1 MDLNDTCL
9 FFCKDMDFLF
19 QSDDG
24 VQAIEVWRHSDSVQD
39 SSARGVAR
47 LRTDVRF
54 ASKIPRA
61 LALANKAFQD
71 SFQDSARQRVA
82 RLRRHTRLAS
92 KIPRALAVA
101 NKVNAALE
109 SLDPQG
115 FDDLF
120 STLSWIFD
128 KLKEENMGTVSCTKF
143 YNTVKRSLVEL
154 IQPWASVMQPD
165 TILAPDICWGIVAFV
180 FPPRFLPDEN
190 MGLDAMCLFFC
201 KNMEFLFLPD
211 GKDSKRSNDD
221 SAQEMAKLRKSPRF
235 ANKIPRALA
244 LASQVKM
251 TMQNHLTS
259 EPEP

>member
-1 MDLNDTCL
+1 MGTTRQNMDLNETCL

-19 QSDDG
+19 
-24 VQAIEVWRHSDSVQD
+24 
-39 SSARGVAR
+39 
-47 LRTDVRF
+47 
-54 ASKIPRA
+54 ASYGKVCA
-61 LALANKAFQD
+61 KGHTTF
-71 SFQDSARQRVA
+71 SARQQVA
-82 RLRRHTRLAS
+82 RLRRSMVFAS

-101 NKVNAALE
+101 NKVKVALE

-128 KLKEENMGTVSCTKF
+128 TLKEEDMGTVSCTKF
-143 YNTVKRSLVEL
+143 YSTVKRSLVEL
-154 IQPWASVMQPD
+154 IQPWASVMQPH
-165 TILAPDICWGIVAFV
+165 TTLAPEIRWGIVAFV
-180 FPPRFLPDEN
+180 LPPSFLPDEN

-201 KNMEFLFLPD
+201 KNLEFLFLPD
-211 GKDSKRSNDD
+211 GKDSTRSNDH
-221 SAQEMAKLRKSPRF
+221 AQEMAKLRKSPRF

>member
-1 MDLNDTCL
+1 MLKEEDKGTVSTQLFSDTVMKCLPQQNWAMGTNRQNMDLNETCL
-9 FFCKDMDFLF
+9 FFCEDMDFLF
-19 QSDDG
+19 ESHDKVCIKGRSAQ
-24 VQAIEVWRHSDSVQD
+24 V
-39 SSARGVAR
+39 SSYH
-47 LRTDVRF
+47 
-54 ASKIPRA
+54 
-61 LALANKAFQD
+61 
-71 SFQDSARQRVA
+71 DSARQQVA
-82 RLRRHTRLAS
+82 RLRRSIMFAS
-92 KIPRALAVA
+92 KISRALAVA
-101 NKVNAALE
+101 NQVKVALE

-128 KLKEENMGTVSCTKF
+128 KLKEEDMGTVSCTKF
-143 YNTVKRSLVEL
+143 YSTVKRSLVEL

-165 TILAPDICWGIVAFV
+165 TTLAPEICCGIVAFV
-180 FPPRFLPDEN
+180 LPPRSVPDEN

-201 KNMEFLFLPD
+201 KNLEFLFLPD
-211 GKDSKRSNDD
+211 GKDSKRSNDH
-221 SAQEMAKLRKSPRF
+221 SAEMAKLRKSPRF